1 MAPSPLIMIANI
13 SVMVGLGTCLW
24 SVHQR
29 YISRRIAAGLIVA
42 VFVVPIL
49 GTLMSVIVCV
59 GVWSRRSWRTF

>member
-29 YISRRIAAGLIVA
+29 HISRRVAAGLIVA
-42 VFVVPIL
+42 VLVVPIFGAL
-49 GTLMSVIVCV
+49 ISVILCMV
-59 GVWSRRSWRTF
+59 VWSRRSWRTF